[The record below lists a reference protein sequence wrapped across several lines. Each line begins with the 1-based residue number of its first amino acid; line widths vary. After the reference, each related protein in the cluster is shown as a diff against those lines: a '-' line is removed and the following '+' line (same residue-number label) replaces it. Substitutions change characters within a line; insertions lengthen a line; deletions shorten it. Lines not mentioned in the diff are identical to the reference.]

1 MNKKIIIIGLIVTGV
16 VIGGLYLYK
25 KRNKSSENKSSE
37 NKSSDIKKNMA
48 TEKDAI
54 EIVDLISRN
63 YNKPSVEYIKEFV
76 TLYVS
81 NIDKETHEKLKSILT
96 KKESDWT
103 TQDRLTS
110 LILTE
115 KVIKPVKTSIE
126 KPKR

>member
-76 TLYVS
+76 NLYVS
-81 NIDKETHEKLKSILT
+81 NIDKETHEKLKSIFT
-96 KKESDWT
+96 KK
-103 TQDRLTS
+103 
-110 LILTE
+110 
-115 KVIKPVKTSIE
+115 
-126 KPKR
+126 